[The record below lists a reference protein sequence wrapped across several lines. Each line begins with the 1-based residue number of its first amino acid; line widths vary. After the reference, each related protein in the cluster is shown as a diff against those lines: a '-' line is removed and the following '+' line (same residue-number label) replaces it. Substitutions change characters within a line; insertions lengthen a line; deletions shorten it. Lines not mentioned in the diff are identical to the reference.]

1 MTHSLR
7 CTGITQLPHYYG
19 AVCPW
24 LEPRYFQPRGY
35 VHLCLSLR
43 ISIPGSHVSLW
54 RPRRVHAVCTPAVD
68 WAVNR
73 CLPDSSREL
82 LTSAVLTATLYLTM
96 RQRTVSLRSSPRH
109 SPDTLMGCLFQGRSP
124 PQPLSCSSTRRFET
138 CSCKPISGG
147 LLPSPKQH
155 RRSLSSRK
163 DSCLRSCRNQN
174 EYLIL
179 AATKSRSLSRLY
191 WPAPPNWV

>member
-7 CTGITQLPHYYG
+7 STGITQLPHYYG

-24 LEPRYFQPRGY
+24 LEPRYFRPHGY
-35 VHLCLSLR
+35 VHLCLFS
-43 ISIPGSHVSLW
+43 SHLNTRFACFALAPTSSSCRLYTGC
-54 RPRRVHAVCTPAVD
+54 RLGI
-68 WAVNR
+68 NR
-73 CLPDSSREL
+73 YLPDSSREL

-147 LLPSPKQH
+147 LLPSPKRH
-155 RRSLSSRK
+155 RRSLSSR
-163 DSCLRSCRNQN
+163 
-174 EYLIL
+174 
-179 AATKSRSLSRLY
+179 
-191 WPAPPNWV
+191 